1 MAITKLKDRLR
12 VVSHSID
19 ADGVVGPI
27 DLHDY
32 TEASYHLARSHYAED
47 AVVSYQLLESSFADG
62 AVSVEVTND
71 PDRSHWHR
79 IDRHTAQAVKE
90 LPRGV
95 EAVRFILNGRTA
107 GTHYIHVYR
116 IER

>member
-1 MAITKLKDRLR
+1 MSVSTAENSLRLA
-12 VVSHSID
+12 SYSID

-27 DLHDY
+27 DLHDH
-32 TEASYHLARSHYAED
+32 TDASFHLARSHYAEG
-47 AVVSYQLLESSFADG
+47 AVVSYQLSESSFADG

-79 IDRHTAQAVKE
+79 IERHTAQAVKE

-107 GTHYIHVYR
+107 GTHYIHVFR

>member
-1 MAITKLKDRLR
+1 MSVSTVENSLRLA
-12 VVSHSID
+12 SYSID
-19 ADGVVGPI
+19 ADGIVGPI

-32 TEASYHLARSHYAED
+32 TDASYHLARSHWAED
-47 AVVSYQLLESSFADG
+47 AVASYQLREDAFADG

-71 PDRSHWHR
+71 PDRSHWHQ
-79 IDRHTAQAVKE
+79 IERHTAQAVKE

-107 GTHYIHVYR
+107 GAHYIHVYR